1 MTTLLKSESLRRE
14 RLQSKLTT
22 ARKPCYVPQLE
33 TGDGKPSDDKL
44 GGTPLGEVPVCK
56 TCKRPM
62 VLLLQLDPR
71 RLPAGAPG
79 KGKGPLQ
86 VFHCGRRDCDYGDVT
101 HSPGGTGVLLRIAT
115 APTPAEAESATT
127 SKVKTAK
134 SKTPAR
140 KKPAK
145 AAPNVVNKGRASRIV
160 GWTEVSDLPGR
171 GDMDQL
177 ELDAKELRL
186 SEAERSRDGDKL
198 GGYACWIQH
207 PATPSCPS
215 CHAEMRFVFQL
226 SARLVDFGDSGL
238 GYVHQCDKHPAK
250 LAFSWSS
257 T

>member
-1 MTTLLKSESLRRE
+1 MTTMMKSDSLRRE
-14 RLQSKLTT
+14 RLQTKLAT
-22 ARKPCYVPQLE
+22 ARKPCYQPQLE
-33 TGDGKPSDDKL
+33 TGDGEPSDDKM

-56 TCKRPM
+56 GCKRPM

-86 VFHCGRRDCDYGDVT
+86 VFHCGRHDCDYGDVT
-101 HSPGGTGVLLRIAT
+101 HSPGGTGVLLRIA
-115 APTPAEAESATT
+115 AEPKLATSESATSKSKAAT
-127 SKVKTAK
+127 SKAAAPK
-134 SKTPAR
+134 

-145 AAPNVVNKGRASRIV
+145 AKAEVVSKGRASRIV
-160 GWTEVSDLPGR
+160 GWTEASDLPGR
-171 GDMDQL
+171 GDLDAL

-186 SEAERSRDGDKL
+186 SESERSRDGDKL

-207 PATPSCPS
+207 PATPNCPS
-215 CHAEMRFVFQL
+215 CDAKMRFVFQL

-238 GYVHQCDKHPAK
+238 GYVHQCEKHPAK